1 MASFLFKTLQRK
13 LFPVAP
19 AWFYECRR
27 WGFFLRNR
35 FYSFNLKW
43 KCVYYI
49 SIELS
54 ATKTVAY
61 LHVLLSTKCFNTG
74 SFIWNSTLHLKKIV
88 DVLIRNIQGQQYIEN
103 LKYTR
108 NWHDFELQ
116 THRFLHIEPKKRD
129 VYHFS
134 QPIVMRGISY
144 NNERLIS
151 LIFAITVVELLF
163 KYFDPKF

>member
-1 MASFLFKTLQRK
+1 MASFLFKTAEK
-13 LFPVAP
+13 AVPS
-19 AWFYECRR
+19 WFYECRR
-27 WGFFLRNR
+27 WGFFKKNR

-43 KCVYYI
+43 KCVYYQQLKPSLTFMYCYQRNV
-49 SIELS
+49 SIQ
-54 ATKTVAY
+54 K
-61 LHVLLSTKCFNTG
+61 VLFGTA
-74 SFIWNSTLHLKKIV
+74 TLHQKKIV

-163 KYFDPKF
+163 KFFDPKF